1 MTPQQTPPQEET
13 NEFLFHPHNIMMF
26 LMLFGLSALFLA
38 LTLSY
43 VYTRVT
49 NNIPPVQ
56 LPALFLLNTSILL
69 GSSYT
74 MVRSKK
80 CYLEDD
86 TEGYQTNLKYTI
98 WLSVLFMVMQTIA
111 WFWLFQNNVKLNTST
126 TTGYLYVISFVHLA
140 HVIAGLPFLMLFY
153 RTAKKRMVDPV
164 TVLVYFSDPEKRLK
178 LRLLTVY
185 WHFLDGLWIYL
196 VLFFAVNYLI

>member
-1 MTPQQTPPQEET
+1 MSNQTTPRDD
-13 NEFLFHPHNIMMF
+13 EFLFHPGNVMLFI
-26 LMLFGLSALFLA
+26 LLFGLSVLFLA
-38 LTLSY
+38 LTISY

-49 NNIPPVQ
+49 MNVPPVR
-56 LPALFLLNTSILL
+56 LPVLFLFNTAILL

-74 MVRSKK
+74 MIRARR
-80 CYLEDD
+80 CYLGDD
-86 TEGYQTNLKYTI
+86 TKGYQDNLKNTI
-98 WLSVLFMVMQTIA
+98 RLSALFMLMQCVA
-111 WFWLFQNNVKLNTST
+111 WYWLFSNNIVLKSST
-126 TTGYLYVISFVHLA
+126 TTAYLYVISFVHLA
-140 HVIAGLPFLMLFY
+140 HVVAGLPFLVLFY

-196 VLFFAVNYLI
+196 VAFFALNYLI

>member
-1 MTPQQTPPQEET
+1 MSNQTTPRDD
-13 NEFLFHPHNIMMF
+13 EFLFHPGNVMLFI
-26 LMLFGLSALFLA
+26 LLFGLSVLFLA
-38 LTLSY
+38 LTISY

-49 NNIPPVQ
+49 MNVPPVR
-56 LPALFLLNTSILL
+56 LPVLFLFNTAILL

-74 MVRSKK
+74 MIRARR
-80 CYLEDD
+80 CYLGDD
-86 TEGYQTNLKYTI
+86 TKGYQDNLKNTI
-98 WLSVLFMVMQTIA
+98 RLSALFMLMQCVA
-111 WFWLFQNNVKLNTST
+111 WYWLFSNNILLKSST
-126 TTGYLYVISFVHLA
+126 TTAYLYVISFVHLA
-140 HVIAGLPFLMLFY
+140 HVVAGLPFLMLFY

-196 VLFFAVNYLI
+196 VAFFALNYLI